1 MSLSVHF
8 SRLLDPRRS
17 QGLRTS
23 LSDILIMS
31 VLSYLCGH
39 TGYRGIARFCKSHS
53 SLLIDYLGLR
63 HGIPSHVTFR
73 AVLMN
78 IDQQAL
84 IHCFHAWSAHLF
96 EPDQQHW
103 LSGDGKALR
112 STSDQTGQDFEAVV
126 SLFAHQSGLVRAM
139 GHYQNKS
146 KESGE
151 QETLRIVLNELD
163 QMGAVICLDA
173 LHCQKNSRQDFANG

>member
-1 MSLSVHF
+1 MSLEEHF
-8 SRLLDPRRS
+8 SSLLDPRRS

-23 LSDILIMS
+23 LSAILIMS
-31 VLSYLCGH
+31 ILSYLCGH
-39 TGYRGIARFCKSHS
+39 TGYRGIARFCKAHS
-53 SLLIDYLGLR
+53 AILIDYLGLR

-84 IHCFHAWSAHLF
+84 IHCFHEWSAHLF
-96 EPDQQHW
+96 ELNQQLW

-112 STSDQTGQDFEAVV
+112 ATSDQTGQDFEAVV

-151 QETLRIVLNELD
+151 QQILRVLLNELD

-173 LHCQKNSRQDFANG
+173 LHCQKKQ